1 MKRNGSVFAGF
12 DESPFSQHLDSSL
25 VKSGA
30 KSVAE
35 PTYTS
40 EPQNCKIIN
49 SCCHNVTHIIILILL
64 YNSIHISILYY
75 YITFY
80 QALYFYAYTKII
92 LYNMYICGTKPIKM
106 LLNLG
111 LYFNMWIM
119 KGSSG
124 LEEEGHIYIYIIYK
138 TLAVESVGDQLVW
151 E

>member
-1 MKRNGSVFAGF
+1 
-12 DESPFSQHLDSSL
+12 
-25 VKSGA
+25 
-30 KSVAE
+30 
-35 PTYTS
+35 
-40 EPQNCKIIN
+40 
-49 SCCHNVTHIIILILL
+49 
-64 YNSIHISILYY
+64 
-75 YITFY
+75 
-80 QALYFYAYTKII
+80 
-92 LYNMYICGTKPIKM
+92 MYICGTKPIKM